1 MAYQQRQKPCKSFL
15 HIPLPKC
22 KESWYCNC
30 GGLTSELF
38 CPNCGKSKYSVVHH
52 KKIANHKK
60 LKELASYWKIKL
72 ANQTFSK
79 LYNLLGE
86 RNVGG

>member
-1 MAYQQRQKPCKSFL
+1 MYQSRKKPCKSFKK
-15 HIPLPKC
+15 IIFPKWPETW
-22 KESWYCNC
+22 KCNC
-30 GGLTSELF
+30 GGITSELF
-38 CPNCGKSKYSVVHH
+38 CKNCGKSKYSVVHH

-79 LYNLLGE
+79 LYNL
-86 RNVGG
+86 